1 MGDTWNR
8 AARTRAFDPASW
20 PSPSW
25 PQDRPKPA
33 LSMRLFGRSSRRWIL
48 AALTSGL
55 AVTAHAE
62 TVRDVRKK
70 MGSRFEITAVHADPE
85 LAERAIDRAYGEIDR
100 IESMISSWRP
110 TSVTSEINR
119 QAGRQPVAV
128 PEELFNLMRRSIK
141 LSELTGGAFDV
152 TFAGVGRLWDFK
164 AEVPRLPEGEEI
176 RRALAHV
183 GYKKIVLDAAERT
196 IFLDDSEARIGFGA
210 IGKGH
215 AANRAV
221 FVLKAGGIESGVVSA
236 GGDLVA
242 FGHKEDGSLWDIGIA
257 HPLHRDQVFARLPLS
272 EQAVVTSGDYESF
285 ITIDG
290 KRYAHILDPRTGY
303 PVADLRSVTI
313 VCPDAELADGLATAV
328 FVLGP
333 DEGLKLINALRG
345 IEGLLVGPN
354 GELLFSDRL
363 RAQLQFPEEEK
374 E

>member
-1 MGDTWNR
+1 M
-8 AARTRAFDPASW
+8 RT
-20 PSPSW
+20 
-25 PQDRPKPA
+25 
-33 LSMRLFGRSSRRWIL
+33 RRWIL
-48 AALTSGL
+48 AMAAALL
-55 AVTAHAE
+55 AAPGHAE

-70 MGSRFEITAVHADPE
+70 MGSRFEITAVHAE
-85 LAERAIDRAYGEIDR
+85 GSTAARAIEHAYGEIDR
-100 IESMISSWRP
+100 IEAMISSWQP
-110 TSVTSEINR
+110 SSATSEVNR
-119 QAGRQPVAV
+119 QAGHRPVAV
-128 PEELFNLMRRSIK
+128 PEELFNLVRRSIK

-164 AEVPRLPEGEEI
+164 AEEPRLPDPDAV

-183 GYKKIVLDAAERT
+183 GYRKLVLDPAERT
-196 IFLDDSEARIGFGA
+196 IFLDDPEARIGFGA
-210 IGKGH
+210 LGKGY

-221 FVLKAGGIESGVVSA
+221 FVLKEQGIASGVVSA
-236 GGDLVA
+236 GGDLIA

-303 PVADLRSVTI
+303 PVAHLRSVTV

-328 FVLGP
+328 FVLGK

-345 IEGLLVGPN
+345 IEGLLVDGD
-354 GELLFSDRL
+354 GELHFSDGL
-363 RAQLQFPEEEK
+363 RSQLRRAGGAPAEK
-374 E
+374 LPPREKG